1 LYLSRA
7 VSRSTWGAPNYN
19 LASRFLEEIPTELL
33 DWRRE
38 AEVAHSD
45 RWKAVPSRTTS
56 VFAPAARRSSGQ
68 PVLDLA
74 PGDRVTHDSFGL
86 GTVVA
91 VSGEGDRAQAT
102 VDFGSTGE
110 KRLLLR
116 YAPVQ
121 KL

>member
-1 LYLSRA
+1 
-7 VSRSTWGAPNYN
+7 
-19 LASRFLEEIPTELL
+19 
-33 DWRRE
+33 
-38 AEVAHSD
+38 
-45 RWKAVPSRTTS
+45 
-56 VFAPAARRSSGQ
+56 
-68 PVLDLA
+68 
-74 PGDRVTHDSFGL
+74 L

-91 VSGEGDRAQAT
+91 ISGEGDRAQAT